1 MVEDE
6 SLMDFRYL
14 ERIDE
19 LKNEIKK
26 FYKEYGPL
34 EQYLSNFLFFYQNRV
49 EKKRKKREK
58 EIMNKRSIREEK
70 EIEIRKLFKKNH
82 IKTDE
87 NILREVREHNLR
99 WEKEKEIRDE
109 EDKREKSIQ
118 KKENE
123 MIEKI
128 RQEIKEQKVRLK
140 EQRRQQEEFE
150 REYIR
155 RQREQMREE
164 EEEGNIITPNLNSI
178 KLSQDLPSDKKS
190 CIICL
195 IDMKIND
202 KIIILP
208 CTHSFHE
215 KCIIEWL
222 KKKSTCPLCKEK
234 VNK

>member
-1 MVEDE
+1 
-6 SLMDFRYL
+6 
-14 ERIDE
+14 
-19 LKNEIKK
+19 
-26 FYKEYGPL
+26 
-34 EQYLSNFLFFYQNRV
+34 
-49 EKKRKKREK
+49 
-58 EIMNKRSIREEK
+58 MNKRSIREEK
-70 EIEIRKLFKKNH
+70 EIEIRKLFKKNY

-164 EEEGNIITPNLNSI
+164 EEGNIITPNLNSI
-178 KLSQDLPSDKKS
+178 KLSQDLPSNKKS

-222 KKKSTCPLCKEK
+222 KKNQLALYAKKK
-234 VNK
+234 